1 MDFLKLTDT
10 KTILFA
16 GAVVFILGLLYL
28 SHTLEVNSLESKIS
42 ILENDKSTLQ
52 NDLIKEKTN
61 FQVCDNKRQEQN
73 KQIEEMKVEVTYK
86 EPETIEKVRNIYVQ
100 DKTCEAELKA
110 YKELFLDF
118 KNISPLPIISN

>member
-16 GAVVFILGLLYL
+16 GAAIFFLGLFYL
-28 SHTLEVNSLESKIS
+28 SYTLEVNSLESKIS
-42 ILENDKSTLQ
+42 ILEDDKATLQ
-52 NDLIKEKTN
+52 EDLIKEKTN
-61 FQVCDNKRQEQN
+61 FQKCDDKRQEQN
-73 KQIEEMKVEVTYK
+73 KQIEEMRVEVTYK

-110 YKELFLDF
+110 YKELFND
-118 KNISPLPIISN
+118 